1 MINLHDVS
9 LRRGEKLLFDHA
21 NLTIYP
27 GNKIGIIGA
36 NGAGKT
42 SLFAMIA
49 GQLTPDSGDIS
60 LPQRLVFASVAQETP
75 LINLTALEF
84 ALTGDQL
91 LGELQKK
98 LAAAEIAH
106 DGHLIA
112 QLHAQLDAIDGYS
125 APNRAAQL
133 LSGLGFSADQ
143 HHLPVAHFSGGWRMR
158 LNLASALMCR
168 SDVLLLDEPTNH
180 LDLDAIYWLEQWLAT
195 QYRGTLLVISHDRDF
210 LDNIA
215 QQIVHLSQ
223 KQIQVYNGNYSQFE
237 RQQAERLAQQQ
248 AIYAKQQRERA
259 HMEAFVARFRAQA
272 TKARQAQ
279 SRLKALARMDVMAAV
294 HIDSPFRFGFYTPEK
309 LPHPLL
315 QLRHASAGYG
325 EKSIVDDVTM
335 ILEPGARI
343 GFLGY
348 NGAGKSTLL
357 KVLAAEIAPLGG
369 ERLESANLRVG
380 YFAQH
385 QLEQLDYKSN
395 GLQHLLRLSPSSR
408 EQELRNFLGQFGF
421 HGDDALRTI
430 DSFSGG
436 EKARLAL
443 ALLVW
448 QKPTLLFLDEPTN
461 HLDLDMREALILAL
475 QDFPGAMVIISHD
488 RHLLRTTVNE
498 FILVANG
505 KARPFD
511 GDLDDYR
518 DWLLASRD
526 QDTSSLNSND
536 SQQES
541 AANRKQRKRDE
552 AQQRQHSGQKR
563 RPLEQKCQLLEKQI
577 AEYAS
582 QKAALL
588 AQLTDP
594 DLYSETKKA
603 QLKECLKKQAEL
615 DRALA
620 EAEDA
625 WLLAHDELDNLA
637 S

>member
-1 MINLHDVS
+1 MITLTDVS

-42 SLFAMIA
+42 SLFAMIS
-49 GQLTPDSGDIS
+49 GQLTPDTGDIS

-75 LINLTALEF
+75 LLNVSALEF
-84 ALTGDQL
+84 TLSGDHL
-91 LGELQKK
+91 LCELQKQ
-98 LAAAEIAH
+98 LVAAEIAH

-112 QLHAQLDAIDGYS
+112 RLHAELDAVDGYT
-125 APNRAAQL
+125 APHRAAQL
-133 LSGLGFSADQ
+133 LSGLGFSVEQ
-143 HHLPVAHFSGGWRMR
+143 QLLPVAHFSGGWRMR

-180 LDLDAIYWLEQWLAT
+180 LDLDAIYWLEQWLA

-248 AIYAKQQRERA
+248 ASYAKQQRERA
-259 HMEAFVARFRAQA
+259 HMESFVARFRAQA

-294 HIDSPFRFGFYTPEK
+294 HVDSPFRFSFYAPEK

-315 QLRHASAGYG
+315 QLRHVSAGYG
-325 EKSIVDDVTM
+325 EHRIVNNVTM

-357 KVLAAEIAPLGG
+357 KVLAGEIAPLGG
-369 ERLESANLRVG
+369 ERLESANVRVG

-395 GLQHLLRLSPSSR
+395 SLQHLLRLSPTSR

-421 HGDDALRTI
+421 HGDEALRTI

-475 QDFPGAMVIISHD
+475 QEFPGAMVIISHD
-488 RHLLRTTVNE
+488 RHLLRTTVDE
-498 FILVANG
+498 FVLVANG
-505 KARPFD
+505 KVQPFD

-518 DWLLASRD
+518 DWLLASRE
-526 QDTSSLNSND
+526 QNSSATNSND
-536 SQQES
+536 PSQES
-541 AANRKQRKRDE
+541 SANRKQRKRDE
-552 AQQRQHSGQKR
+552 AQQRQESGQKR
-563 RPLEQKCQLLEKQI
+563 RPLEQKCQQLEKQI
-577 AEYAS
+577 AEYAK
-582 QKAALL
+582 QKSTLL
-588 AQLTDP
+588 AQLSDT
-594 DLYSETKKA
+594 DLYSEAKKA
-603 QLKECLKKQAEL
+603 QLKECLKKQSEL
-615 DRALA
+615 DKAVA

-625 WLLAHDELDNLA
+625 WLLAHDELDKMT
-637 S
+637 